1 MWRLISQL
9 IAIAINF
16 SIGLLLYSQSAF
28 AIPHPQE
35 KATEV
40 FQFGIQKLQIG
51 EYLEAIDDF
60 TQAIKLKDDFAVAYS
75 NRCLAYLQVEDYE
88 NAIADCNQA
97 IYLVPNNLE
106 AYLNRGL
113 AYYRQEDYTTAIE
126 SDNQVIALKPADFR
140 AYYNRGIATAAM
152 GEYNHAIAQALT
164 CQFADYNLALSLVPN
179 IPNYSLA
186 EIYNDLGA
194 AQLHLTNFDA
204 AKGNFSL
211 AIRFNPDDFRA
222 YFNRGCACGRNH
234 DYQDAVRDF
243 SRTIQLNPSHA
254 QAYLNR
260 GIAQHNL
267 GYQQA
272 ALSDLKLAGMYFEK
286 QNQSIAYE
294 RIADLIKVVQKQISL
309 QSVIS

>member
-1 MWRLISQL
+1 
-9 IAIAINF
+9 
-16 SIGLLLYSQSAF
+16 
-28 AIPHPQE
+28 
-35 KATEV
+35 
-40 FQFGIQKLQIG
+40 
-51 EYLEAIDDF
+51 
-60 TQAIKLKDDFAVAYS
+60 
-75 NRCLAYLQVEDYE
+75 
-88 NAIADCNQA
+88 
-97 IYLVPNNLE
+97 LVPNNLE
-106 AYLNRGL
+106 AYLNRGI
-113 AYYRQEDYTTAIE
+113 AYYRQDDYTAAIK
-126 SDNQVIALKPADFR
+126 SDNQAIALKPADFR

-152 GEYNHAIAQALT
+152 GQYDHAI
-164 CQFADYNLALSLVPN
+164 ADYNLALSLVPN

-254 QAYLNR
+254 QAYLNL
-260 GIAQHNL
+260 GIAQRNL

-294 RIADLIKVVQKQISL
+294 RIADLIKVVQKQIGCGSS
-309 QSVIS
+309 QKKVH